1 MELFYNFI
9 RNADGTKVTV
19 LTYGVSRFF
28 VNVKEIEVL
37 SSGNF
42 ILIKRGTEAIFTLEH
57 QTMAINGVPFVGDI
71 AQAKEALSEVFRCA
85 SNGGSVSTG
94 THAHFVAIDFT
105 GSKIVLP
112 HVPKDNTLN
121 VIVGGITLTVG
132 ADFIVNGAEIP
143 LTENRTEPVNVN
155 VFYRY

>member
-1 MELFYNFI
+1 MQLFYNFI

-28 VNVKEIEVL
+28 VNVKDIEVL

-42 ILIKRGTEAIFTLEH
+42 ILIKKGSETIFTLEH

-85 SNGGSVSTG
+85 IGGGGVSNGTA
-94 THAHFVAIDFT
+94 AHFVALDFT

-112 HVPKDNTLN
+112 HVPKADSLH

-132 ADFIVNGAEIP
+132 ADFVVNGNEIP
-143 LTENRTEPVNVN
+143 LSENRTEPVNVN
-155 VFYRY
+155 VFYEY